1 MKAPAVGVVRALRSL
16 LLCVPDGSRL
26 VPVAEVGGPAGDVVF
41 HDGDVVLTVARR
53 RVELTHAVVER
64 HLRERLT
71 VLGGIAANS
80 LNNSRL
86 HVHVRDWRR
95 HRLDRLCVR
104 LGRLR
109 RLVEHDR
116 VRRGIPIL
124 VDAPITVVARHEN
137 RGVVVEPHVLQLTDV
152 LGKHLQATADL
163 TDRVGVIRAD
173 VVAVL
178 VEIERIVATEQ
189 MDEAESTRLAVVG
202 RGKLRRL
209 ELVVIGSVV
218 HRVERALLHL
228 PVVAFH
234 LQRHAIVDLVGVE
247 PEIRFERPR

>member
-1 MKAPAVGVVRALRSL
+1 MKAPVVGVVRSLRSL
-16 LLCVPDGSRL
+16 LLRVPDGSRL
-26 VPVAEVGGPAGDVVF
+26 VPVVEVGGPAGDVVF

-71 VLGGIAANS
+71 VLGRVAANS
-80 LNNSRL
+80 LDDGRL

-104 LGRLR
+104 LCRLR

-124 VDAPITVVARHEN
+124 VDTPIAMVARHEN

-152 LGKHLQATADL
+152 LGKHLQAAADL
-163 TDRVGVIRAD
+163 TDRIGVVRAD
-173 VVAVL
+173 VVTVL
-178 VEIERIVATEQ
+178 VEVERIVATEQ

-209 ELVVIGSVV
+209 ELVVIGPVV
-218 HRVERALLHL
+218 HRVERTLLRF
-228 PVVAFH
+228 PTVAFH
-234 LQRHAIVDLVGVE
+234 LQRHAVVDLVGVE
-247 PEIRFERPR
+247 PEIRLERPR